1 MGERLKK
8 YFDYC
13 HQAGGL
19 TARMRLTVIVGVTY
33 PRTLDVPDSPDLL
46 EKARDGVKKITNKDT
61 SF

>member
-8 YFDYC
+8 YYDYC
-13 HQAGGL
+13 HQMGGL

-33 PRTLDVPDSPDLL
+33 QRTHEVADTPDLL
-46 EKARDGVKKITNKDT
+46 EKAKAGVKKITNKDA